1 MSHCKKRARDHG
13 LTFGTLPTG
22 KNNTITDVS
31 GVSVGQ
37 VTLFEGDDIRTGV
50 TAILPHKGNLFREK
64 VFAGTSVINGFGK
77 TTGLV
82 QVDELGLLES
92 PIMLTNTFSVPA
104 VTEGTLQYLLRENE
118 EIGTT
123 TGTVNV
129 VVGECNDSSLN
140 DIRGLHVRPE
150 HAITSIKRASSNV
163 DEGAVGAGTGMT
175 SLGFKGGVGTSS
187 RVVGDGTLGVL
198 VVSNYGTRNDI
209 DFPPGSIM
217 MIVATDHALNER
229 QLQRVAKRTTFGLA
243 LTGSTAHHGSGDIAI
258 AFSTAQKVAH
268 EGGEQERFQ
277 FLRDDHS
284 VMNDIFNAT
293 ASATE
298 EAIWNSLFAAETT
311 VGRDGNKERAIT
323 REEAF
328 AIRRSLVGIK
338 E

>member
-1 MSHCKKRARDHG
+1 MDKIKKRARDHG

-22 KNNTITDVS
+22 KENTITDVP

-37 VTLFEGDDIRTGV
+37 ITLFEGEDIRTGV
-50 TAILPHKGNLFREK
+50 TAVLPHEGNLFREK
-64 VFAGTSVINGFGK
+64 VLAGTSVINGFGK

-82 QVDELGLLES
+82 QIDELGLLES

-104 VTEGTLQYLLRENE
+104 VTEGTLQYLLQENE

-140 DIRGLHVRPE
+140 DIRGLHVRPD
-150 HAITSIKRASSNV
+150 HANSSIKRASSHV
-163 DEGAVGAGTGMT
+163 GEGVVGAGTGM
-175 SLGFKGGVGTSS
+175 SCLGFKGGVGTSS
-187 RVVGDGTLGVL
+187 RIVGDGTLGVL
-198 VVSNYGTRNDI
+198 VVSNFGARNDV
-209 DFPPGSIM
+209 DLPTGSIM
-217 MIVATDHALNER
+217 MIVATDYALNER

-258 AFSTAQKVAH
+258 AFSTAKKIDH
-268 EGGEQERFQ
+268 EGDELERFK

-311 VGRDGNKERAIT
+311 VGRDGNEERAIT
-323 REEAF
+323 REEALE
-328 AIRRSLVGIK
+328 IRQSLVGMK
-338 E
+338 D